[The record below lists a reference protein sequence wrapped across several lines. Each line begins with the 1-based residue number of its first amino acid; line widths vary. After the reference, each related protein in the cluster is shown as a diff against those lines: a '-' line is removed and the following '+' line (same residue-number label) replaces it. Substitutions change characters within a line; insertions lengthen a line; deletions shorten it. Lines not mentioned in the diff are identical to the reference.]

1 MLLYVGLLRED
12 GTEPPSD
19 SGYIRPYT
27 AEFDLIPELNEF
39 REFLFP
45 AAVNPGYGL
54 ISSVGL
60 FDVPEGG
67 EPLKTWALPE
77 LVNVHEGVTPFLHGG
92 KLMRGIEMSVRSLTF
107 TKDVCEGTV
116 YSVPSV

>member
-27 AEFDLIPELNEF
+27 TEFDHVPELNEF

-45 AAVNPGYGL
+45 AAVKPGYGFVA
-54 ISSVGL
+54 SVAL

-67 EPLKTWALPE
+67 EPLKTLSLPG
-77 LVNVHEGVTPFLHGG
+77 VVDVHEGVTPFLYGG
-92 KLMRGIEMSVRSLTF
+92 KLMRGVEMSVRSLTF
-107 TKDVCEGTV
+107 TKDVCEGV
-116 YSVPSV
+116 AE

>member
-1 MLLYVGLLRED
+1 MLIYVGLLRED
-12 GTEPPSD
+12 GTEPSSD

-27 AEFDLIPELNEF
+27 TEFDHLPELNEF

-45 AAVNPGYGL
+45 AAVSLGYGAVA
-54 ISSVGL
+54 SVAL

-77 LVNVHEGVTPFLHGG
+77 LVDVQEGVTPFLHGG

-107 TKDVCEGTV
+107 TKDVCRGEA
-116 YSVPSV
+116 